1 MHLNHLKPSLL
12 RSKEKI
18 KPLKQKTKDLLTIIG
33 ILALEALFI
42 FGLISNFYRYM
53 FLKVYLD
60 IYLAIFSTI
69 GAAVILV
76 FIIAIFMSY
85 LEKRKVIKSFQ
96 KPVGKT

>member
-1 MHLNHLKPSLL
+1 MKPSLL

>member
-1 MHLNHLKPSLL
+1 LKPSLL